1 MMDFSASA
9 GQQQPHHTQYQ
20 QHMVLLTHLPEH
32 LRDVKSLR
40 EVVGICGTSRF
51 ASVNGSTGLVRMM
64 TATGVSNVIKNFPVA
79 VEGGVRAYALQR
91 GRLLSSSSIIAAT
104 NSTNVHTLTSGSG
117 TLNVE
122 APLMV
127 TQITREQDGVYD
139 EQLQQQQTP
148 QERPMVRK
156 LLDAIRRLEDRNL
169 QPDVPNGD
177 NVWDKTAT
185 ETTAVIDMSNNE
197 QQNGTLVPQ
206 TTEKELYDEDG
217 DPLNSPQV
225 LEAVKKFKAALEAR
239 DIEIKEKRMK
249 MIDKLLEDRTQFHR
263 ERIQLERRQQ
273 EQQTIQALPYPN
285 ETILPPPPSMTLESE
300 NVKAGGG
307 LAVIDSGRRGVSNLP
322 SWMTIATAGMGKA
335 FVKEGDELEN
345 SEKKRKYES
354 DENDVVGDHRRLKLD
369 LEGVMSQQPN
379 LAVSSDKW
387 DQSTVESMSK
397 EELFAAPVA
406 WDDKLHSLG
415 TSFAQELRKW
425 VAEKIVEYLGE
436 EEATLIDFVMDQVFN
451 KRCAPQQILDE
462 MEMVLDEAAED
473 FVIQLWCILLVPSS
487 LLNSVKNS

>member
-1 MMDFSASA
+1 MMDFPASV
-9 GQQQPHHTQYQ
+9 GQQQPHPTQFQ

-79 VEGGVRAYALQR
+79 VEDGVRAYALQR
-91 GRLLSSSSIIAAT
+91 GRLLSSSSIIATT
-104 NSTNVHTLTSGSG
+104 NSTYVHSNTSGSG
-117 TLNVE
+117 TRNVE
-122 APLMV
+122 APPMV

-139 EQLQQQQTP
+139 ELLQQLQTP

-177 NVWDKTAT
+177 NAWDKTAT
-185 ETTAVIDMSNNE
+185 GTTVIETSNNE

-239 DIEIKEKRMK
+239 DSEIKEKRMK
-249 MIDKLLEDRTQFHR
+249 MIDKLLEERTQFHR

-273 EQQTIQALPYPN
+273 EQQTIRALPYPN
-285 ETILPPPPSMTLESE
+285 ETMLPPPPSMTLESA
-300 NVKAGGG
+300 NAIVGGG
-307 LAVIDSGRRGVSNLP
+307 IAIIDSGRRGVSNLP
-322 SWMTIATAGMGKA
+322 SWMTAATAGMEKA
-335 FVKEGDELEN
+335 LAKEGEELEN

-354 DENDVVGDHRRLKLD
+354 DENDVVGDRRRLKLD
-369 LEGVMSQQPN
+369 LEDVMSQQPH

-406 WDDKLHSLG
+406 WDDRLHSLG

-451 KRCAPQQILDE
+451 KRCAPQQILEE

-487 LLNSVKNS
+487 LLNSVKNAS

>member
-1 MMDFSASA
+1 MMDFSTSV
-9 GQQQPHHTQYQ
+9 GQQPHPTQYQQ

-32 LRDVKSLR
+32 LRDIKSLR

-91 GRLLSSSSIIAAT
+91 GRLLCSSSIAAT
-104 NSTNVHTLTSGSG
+104 STPAYTGGSG
-117 TLNVE
+117 NGTLHAV
-122 APLMV
+122 APPMV
-127 TQITREQDGVYD
+127 TQTTGVQDGVYD

-169 QPDVPNGD
+169 QPDVPND
-177 NVWDKTAT
+177 DSALEKTAVGI
-185 ETTAVIDMSNNE
+185 TAMDTSPNE

-206 TTEKELYDEDG
+206 STEKEQYDEDG

-239 DIEIKEKRMK
+239 DSEIKEKRMK

-263 ERIQLERRQQ
+263 ERIQFERRQQ
-273 EQQTIQALPYPN
+273 EQQSMQTLSYPN
-285 ETILPPPPSMTLESE
+285 NTMLPPPPPITSE
-300 NVKAGGG
+300 AANTADG

-322 SWMTIATAGMGKA
+322 SWMTAATAGMENPLA
-335 FVKEGDELEN
+335 KEGDELEN

-354 DENDVVGDHRRLKLD
+354 DENDVVGRRRLKLD
-369 LEGVMSQQPN
+369 LEGVISQQPT
-379 LAVSSDKW
+379 VVESSGKIW
-387 DQSTVESMSK
+387 DQSTVESMPK

-406 WDDKLHSLG
+406 WDDRLHTLG

-425 VAEKIVEYLGE
+425 VSKKIVEYLGE

-451 KRCAPQQILDE
+451 KRCAPQQILEE

-487 LLNSVKNS
+487 LLNSDDNS